1 MTKLKLIN
9 TIKRCIALSLGSML
23 YVSVNCSAAA
33 TIERVS
39 VDSNGNEANSYS
51 YQSSISGDGRYVAFR
66 SSASN
71 LVADDTNGKSDIF
84 LHDRQT
90 STTTRV
96 SVDSN
101 GNQANGYSQYPNI
114 SSDGRYVVF
123 LSDASNLVSDD
134 TNGKRDI
141 FIHDTQTSE
150 TQLVNLNI
158 NESQITDISYSKV
171 QLSANARYLAFQA
184 YTTKVVNGRN
194 TSIHEIFVHDR
205 QTDET
210 KRVSVD
216 SNGNQADK
224 GGSNPTISAD
234 GRYVAFESYA
244 TNLVDEDTNG
254 IRDIFVHDRQTG
266 ETKRVSVDSNGN
278 QGNDYSSYPTLSA
291 DGRYVAFISQANNL
305 VSNDINELSD
315 IFIHDIQTNKT
326 ELVNVYSGCNRG
338 FDSYQNLSF
347 SSNGRYLGFVAY
359 NNKNY
364 YGGYYIYDRQTEKT
378 SSIFSH
384 EYFDM
389 YMYYD
394 YLSIS
399 ADSTDIVFASYDSN
413 LISGDTNGTQDIF
426 VKAVDIR
433 NQGVLQFSADK
444 YSVNEKS
451 GSITITV
458 TRTNGSDG
466 AVSVNY
472 ATSGGTASRRDFTLV
487 SGTLNWN
494 DGDSSDKTFT
504 IDINNDIVPEENE
517 TIKLRLTTNFT
528 ESAFICPQN
537 TAEVTIID
545 ASNEDNGNITT
556 IPIDDTPTDTNNT
569 SVTYTPAND
578 NSEKAGDITFNK
590 FMMELYES
598 LTDKPTGKYAILSAP
613 EGSNFT
619 LEVLA
624 GFNDVRFTS
633 ATLEALNNMKQ
644 LQIVSILPDR
654 ATSYYGF
661 KYPICSAAKIGVNN
675 NSMPA
680 FSRVQETFCIPN
692 IKVPSM
698 LNLPDGSNLQLEH
711 ECQEIQMDIA
721 NTQNGTLKIKQI
733 KKIPTTLCQ

>member
-9 TIKRCIALSLGSML
+9 TIKRSIALSLGSML

-51 YQSSISGDGRYVAFR
+51 YYSSISGDGRYVAFQ
-66 SSASN
+66 SQASN
-71 LVADDTNGKSDIF
+71 LVADDTNGRSDIF

-101 GNQANGYSQYPNI
+101 GNQANGYSEYPNI

-123 LSDASNLVSDD
+123 SSTASNLVSDD
-134 TNGKRDI
+134 TNGKRDM

-150 TQLVNLNI
+150 TELINLSIDGSEITNI
-158 NESQITDISYSKV
+158 YYYNNNISI
-171 QLSANARYLAFQA
+171 SANARYLAVRA
-184 YTTKVVNGRN
+184 TTKTVVNGKNISRY
-194 TSIHEIFVHDR
+194 EVLVYDR

-210 KRVSVD
+210 ERVSVD
-216 SNGNQADK
+216 SNGNLANQY
-224 GGSNPTISAD
+224 SEYPTISAD
-234 GRYVAFESYA
+234 GRYVAFQSNA
-244 TNLVDEDTNG
+244 TNLVAGDTNG
-254 IRDIFVHDRQTG
+254 ISDIFVHDRQTG

-278 QGNDYSSYPTLSA
+278 QGNDYSRYPTISA
-291 DGRYVAFISQANNL
+291 DGRYVAFISDANNL
-305 VSNDINELSD
+305 VSDDINEIQD
-315 IFIHDIQTNKT
+315 IFIHDLQTNKT

-338 FDSYQNLSF
+338 FDYYRNLSF
-347 SSNGRYLGFVAY
+347 SSNGRYLSFSAHS
-359 NNKNY
+359 NKNHSST
-364 YGGYYIYDRQTEKT
+364 YGSYIYDRQTEKT
-378 SSIFSH
+378 VSILGNS
-384 EYFDM
+384 
-389 YMYYD
+389 YYD
-394 YLSIS
+394 ENSRIS
-399 ADSTDIVFASYDSN
+399 ADGTYVVFTSYHNN
-413 LISGDTNGTQDIF
+413 LVNGDTNSTSDIF
-426 VKAVDIR
+426 VKAVDVG
-433 NQGVLQFSADK
+433 NQGVLQFSAEK

-451 GSITITV
+451 GSATITV

-472 ATSGGTASRRDFTLV
+472 ATSNGSASRRDYTSV

-517 TIKLRLTTNFT
+517 TINLKLTKVT
-528 ESAFICPQN
+528 EGAFICPQN
-537 TAEVTIID
+537 TAELTIID
-545 ASNEDNGNITT
+545 ASNEDDNTTT

-569 SVTYTPAND
+569 SVTYTPANN
-578 NSEKAGDITFNK
+578 NSEKAGDITFNQ

-624 GFNDVRFTS
+624 GFKDVRFTS
-633 ATLEALNNMKQ
+633 ATLEALSNMKQ

-654 ATSYYGF
+654 VTSYYGF

-680 FSRVQETFCIPN
+680 YSRIQETFCLPN

-698 LNLPDGSNLQLEH
+698 LNLPDGSNVQLEH

-721 NTQNGTLKIKQI
+721 STQNGIFKIKQI
-733 KKIPTTLCQ
+733 TKIPTNLCQ